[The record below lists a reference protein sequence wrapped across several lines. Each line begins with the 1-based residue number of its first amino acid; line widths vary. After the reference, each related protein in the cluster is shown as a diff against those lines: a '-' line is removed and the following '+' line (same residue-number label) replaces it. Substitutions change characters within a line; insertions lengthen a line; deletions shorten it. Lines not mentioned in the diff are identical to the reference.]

1 MVSINK
7 YEDNLH
13 NNNLLVIYMLV
24 FSTILIPSIKVGS
37 IPAFR
42 VEQLIVILYLMYFFI
57 KLTVGK
63 KIKKNHSIFAGL
75 YVGFSIFIVLSI
87 LVGSFKGIKIVI
99 NDFFELYKV
108 LIYLG
113 VYLITV
119 SIVKS
124 EKDKIKILNFI
135 NFCLLISVVIAVQQ
149 YFDLFN
155 LNERYVHIIAPTQ
168 FRTLVNNY
176 PTPRVIGMTS
186 NPNVYAVMPG
196 IGATISWSI
205 YLTTREKRNILFLVV
220 FILAVLMTLSR
231 SGFVFMASSIATFTF
246 LYFKSSFNFKTLV
259 KGRIN
264 LKAIRILI
272 LSIFI
277 LTLLGLIIFNYL
289 PEELTWRLMR
299 GINIQTDSSFQARL
313 RNWREH
319 IDYFKSSPLFGLGP
333 AKSIE
338 YEHHVDNEWLLF
350 LRQYGVVGCFY
361 ITFTFLSPLINKKDT
376 FFRNLYLSILVG
388 SALYMIPAVIYN
400 SFQIMPLI
408 MIMIGLI

>member
-1 MVSINK
+1 
-7 YEDNLH
+7 
-13 NNNLLVIYMLV
+13 
-24 FSTILIPSIKVGS
+24 
-37 IPAFR
+37 
-42 VEQLIVILYLMYFFI
+42 
-57 KLTVGK
+57 
-63 KIKKNHSIFAGL
+63 
-75 YVGFSIFIVLSI
+75 
-87 LVGSFKGIKIVI
+87 
-99 NDFFELYKV
+99 
-108 LIYLG
+108 
-113 VYLITV
+113 
-119 SIVKS
+119 
-124 EKDKIKILNFI
+124 
-135 NFCLLISVVIAVQQ
+135 
-149 YFDLFN
+149 
-155 LNERYVHIIAPTQ
+155 
-168 FRTLVNNY
+168 
-176 PTPRVIGMTS
+176 
-186 NPNVYAVMPG
+186 
-196 IGATISWSI
+196 
-205 YLTTREKRNILFLVV
+205 
-220 FILAVLMTLSR
+220 
-231 SGFVFMASSIATFTF
+231 MASSIATFTF